1 MSLFRLPVDSTP
13 RRVTSAPGEA
23 TSGVY
28 YDLIWVVVFFL
39 FVLVV
44 ENILVGLWAV
54 TLNGVAAPEGR
65 TFTAYGVYSI
75 AMLCSGAASFVGGLI
90 GFLFGVP
97 QSNAD
102 RESATRIVEAAQ
114 RDNRQVDQPGEDEH
128 SETTP
133 AASGMATTERET
145 SRGSGL
151 RRNTNLENVS
161 DALTKGLLAIG
172 LTQLSNIGEWADG
185 VGSTLGASLGPGTDG
200 KVVALTV
207 LTYGT
212 VAGFLFGYLA
222 TRIYLTGVFERY
234 DPR

>member
-1 MSLFRLPVDSTP
+1 
-13 RRVTSAPGEA
+13 
-23 TSGVY
+23 VY
-28 YDLIWVVVFFL
+28 DDLVWVVVFFL

-44 ENILVGLWAV
+44 ENVLVGLWAL
-54 TLNGVAAPEGR
+54 TMGGAAAPDGR
-65 TFTAYGVYSI
+65 TFTTYGVYSI

-97 QSNAD
+97 QSNTD
-102 RESATRIVEAAQ
+102 RESATRVVEAAR
-114 RDNRQVDQPGEDEH
+114 RDSRQVDQPDGDERSDETRVA
-128 SETTP
+128 SEM
-133 AASGMATTERET
+133 AATKREA

-172 LTQLSNIGEWADG
+172 LSQLFNIGEWAG
-185 VGSTLGASLGPGTDG
+185 RIGTTLGTSLGPGTDG
-200 KVVALTV
+200 EVVALTV

-234 DPR
+234 DPK